1 MTVKPASSEEEQ
13 AVCTMQKYYR
23 GIITRRE
30 VKSKYGFEAKQM
42 DRNANPGQTYTQSD
56 AQVMEA
62 RRLVM
67 QIRQSLEA
75 FNYEPAPSD
84 YPQ

>member
-1 MTVKPASSEEEQ
+1 MTVKPATSEEEQ

-42 DRNANPGQTYTQSD
+42 DKNANPGQTYT
-56 AQVMEA
+56 
-62 RRLVM
+62 
-67 QIRQSLEA
+67 
-75 FNYEPAPSD
+75 
-84 YPQ
+84 